1 MSSLW
6 QEDKYGRAIAV
17 VGMAGRF
24 PGASDVPSFWTN
36 LCEGRETV
44 TFFSPAELAAAGVM
58 ESLYRRTNYVAAK
71 GKLDGVELF
80 DAEFFGVSE
89 QEATIMDPQHRIFLE
104 CAWEALE
111 DAAYD
116 STRFGGRIGVYGGV
130 GINTYLLSSV
140 ARDPATFEML
150 ISDYEV
156 FAASNMDSLA
166 TRVAYALDLHGPAMT
181 VQTACSTSLVAI
193 HLACRS
199 LLDGECDM
207 ALAGG
212 AGVRSEQPE
221 GYLHQDGSSLSADG
235 HCRPFDRAASGMVS
249 GSGAGIVVL
258 KRLSDALAAGDVI
271 HAVVLASA
279 VNNDG
284 STGKPEFTAPSVR
297 GQAQVVTDALTAS
310 GVSADTIGL
319 VEAHG
324 TGTVAGDP
332 VEVRGLTQAF
342 RADTGRA
349 GYCALGSAKANVGH
363 LDAAAGVTGFIKAAL
378 SVRDG
383 LIAPAVNFA
392 EPNPA
397 LDLETSPF
405 YVPTSLVTWPQSAAP
420 RRAGV
425 SSFGVGGTNAHAVV
439 EQPPHRPATGKSR
452 PWQLIALSAC
462 SAAALEESSQRVA
475 EVVARISAG
484 PGLADAAYTLQVG
497 RREFPY
503 RRAVVCQDPEQ
514 ASAALRGAD
523 PERSFTH
530 HQENKRRT
538 PVFLLPGLDSQYPG
552 MAREL
557 YEHEPVFAGHAD
569 KCAELVT
576 AALGHDFH
584 PVIRRGGAET
594 AQERLATLFSVEYAV
609 AQQWI
614 AWGVRPQALLG
625 RGGGEYAAACLAG
638 VFSLENAVT
647 TVLVVGGLMDR
658 IASGPPASQRGDGTR
673 LPEEL
678 LSVFAAHM
686 RGVGLSP
693 PAVQVGSNL
702 TGTWL
707 TSEQAT
713 DADYWVRHL
722 RNQARFCDALRL
734 ACREPDAVFLETGPG
749 RTLGALAREQYAE
762 PSAVVAFSLPA
773 AEDTKPDT
781 ETVMTAV
788 GQLWVAGVPLDWE
801 RMWAGERRARVSLP
815 TYPFQRQ
822 RYSLRRLA
830 SPHEPRP
837 HESRPGAART
847 VAVPDA
853 AAARDR
859 PDSLPSEYAAPRT
872 ELEETIA
879 AIWGRLMGYKSIG
892 VFDDFF
898 LLGGDSLSAAQIAG
912 RLRESFPV
920 AISVKEAFAL
930 RTVEAQARAVEELLI
945 ERLASISDDEAE
957 ALLAA
962 MNVPDEEHE

>member
-1 MSSLW
+1 MSILR
-6 QEDKYGRAIAV
+6 QGDKYGRAIAV

-44 TFFSPAELAAAGVM
+44 TFFSPADLAAAGIM
-58 ESLYRRTNYVAAK
+58 DSLYRRENYVAAK

-116 STRFGGRIGVYGGV
+116 STRFDGRIGVYGGV
-130 GINTYLLSSV
+130 GINTYLLGSV

-156 FAASNMDSLA
+156 FVASNMDSLA

-221 GYLHQDGSSLSADG
+221 GYLHQDGSPLSADG
-235 HCRPFDRAASGMVS
+235 HCRPFDRAASGMVN

-271 HAVVLASA
+271 HGVVLASA

-284 STGKPEFTAPSVR
+284 SSGKAEFTAPSVH

-310 GVSADTIGL
+310 GASADTIGF

-324 TGTVAGDP
+324 TGTVVGDP
-332 VEVRGLTQAF
+332 IEVRGLTKAF
-342 RADTGRA
+342 RADTGRI

-363 LDAAAGVTGFIKAAL
+363 LDAAAGVTGFIKAVL

-383 LIAPAVNFA
+383 LIAPTVNFA

-397 LDLETSPF
+397 LDLQTSPF
-405 YVPTSLVTWPQSAAP
+405 YVPTSLVTWPEGAAP

-425 SSFGVGGTNAHAVV
+425 SSFGVGGTNVHAVV
-439 EQPPHRPATGKSR
+439 EQPPHRPATDRSR

-475 EVVARISAG
+475 EVVGRLSSG

-503 RRAVVCQDPEQ
+503 RRAVVCQDPKQ

-523 PERSFTH
+523 PERSFTR
-530 HQENKRRT
+530 HQENKQRT
-538 PVFLLPGLDSQYPG
+538 LVFLLPGLDSQYPG

-576 AALGHDFH
+576 AAIGRDFH
-584 PVIRRGGAET
+584 PVIRRDGGAET

-609 AQQWI
+609 GQLWI
-614 AWGVRPQALLG
+614 SWGVRPQALLG

-638 VFSLENAVT
+638 VFSLEDAVT
-647 TVLVVGGLMDR
+647 TVLVLGGLMDR
-658 IASGPPASQRGDGTR
+658 LASGPLSSQPADDTR

-678 LSVFAAHM
+678 LEVFAAHM
-686 RGVGLSP
+686 GGVGLSVP
-693 PAVQVGSNL
+693 EVQVGSNL

-722 RNQARFCDALRL
+722 RNPARFCDALRL
-734 ACREPDAVFLETGPG
+734 ACREPDAVFLEAGPG
-749 RTLGALAREQYAE
+749 RSLGALAREQNAG
-762 PSAVVAFSLPA
+762 PSAVVSFSLPA
-773 AEDTKPDT
+773 AEDAKPDT

-788 GQLWVAGVPLDWE
+788 GQLWVAGVPIDWE
-801 RMWAGERRARVSLP
+801 RMWSGERRARVSLP

-830 SPHEPRP
+830 SPP
-837 HESRPGAART
+837 HEGRPGAVRT

-853 AAARDR
+853 AAARNR
-859 PDSLPSEYAAPRT
+859 PDSLPSEYVAPRT

-920 AISVKEAFAL
+920 AISVKEVFAL
-930 RTVEAQARAVEELLI
+930 RTVEAQAGAVAELLI
-945 ERLASISDDEAE
+945 ERLALISDDEAE